1 MAGFIEGVDGS
12 QSVLFQDRLDD
23 WISEDSLVRVVDLFV
38 EELDLPLLCFSASL
52 LLCFSASLLLCFSAS
67 PARPL
72 RGPGGP
78 AITQRCC
85 SSCSSTVI

>member
-52 LLCFSASLLLCFSAS
+52 LLCFSAS